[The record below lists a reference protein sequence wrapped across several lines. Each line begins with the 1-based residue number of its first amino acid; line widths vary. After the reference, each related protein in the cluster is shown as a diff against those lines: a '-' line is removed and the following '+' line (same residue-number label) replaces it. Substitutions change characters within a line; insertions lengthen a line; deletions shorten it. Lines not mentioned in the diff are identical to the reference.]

1 MEYIFEHSKILKNM
15 NTSEV
20 IYTGDLRTENTHL
33 ASGNKIITDA
43 PTDNH
48 GKGEYFSPTDLL
60 ATSLANCILT
70 TMAITATQMNIEMK
84 GSKAI
89 VTKTMGAGPRRVIK
103 IDVDLELAGIPE
115 EHRSR
120 LEHIAHACPV
130 AKSLHPDIQQNVT
143 FRYIPL

>member
-1 MEYIFEHSKILKNM
+1 M
-15 NTSEV
+15 NTSLV
-20 IYTGDLRTENTHL
+20 IYTGNLRTENIHL

-43 PTDNH
+43 PVDNH

-70 TMAITATQMNIEMK
+70 TMAIAATQMNIELK
-84 GSKAI
+84 GSKAT

-103 IDVDLELAGIPE
+103 IDVELELTGIPE
-115 EHRSR
+115 EHRER

-143 FRYIPL
+143 FRYIPLEQAG